1 MALSSS
7 ISMRLSP
14 GGNEL
19 LKSENA
25 WYWAFSEKIK
35 LIGNIEFAYNQ
46 HEFQMRPM
54 SIRPP
59 EKVVRKATQGTF
71 SEGEILNSIHGL
83 RYSYYK
89 RGVMYLMPSKDKIA
103 DFGKSRFNP
112 LIKGNPEAI
121 GRFIRD
127 TDSATIKKIGSG
139 FLYFRSGRL
148 SQDVGGRG
156 DMKSSAALKGD
167 PADHAVLDEFDEM
180 DQGVD
185 EFVDSRMAKSDV
197 GTKTYIANPTLPDYM
212 SDKKFQASSQEY
224 WHIKCGAC
232 GKYTCMDLDEYWNE
246 KDLTSTDKILKRLPD
261 GAIIR
266 VCCHCGKRID
276 PRLGEW
282 VAAKP
287 SVKDIIGF
295 TIGHPSYPWMD
306 LRNLLNS
313 WQNLDVDRANFIRLR
328 LGRPYIEAENRLSIQ
343 DVYNCCG
350 NYGMSS
356 SETSTSY
363 MGVDQGGGQ
372 GDLFH
377 IVIGKKHPA
386 KKGQIVF
393 TGIEK
398 GWLELDTFMKRFNVG
413 RCVIDG
419 LPNQEDARA
428 FAKRFPGKVFLS
440 YFSEHQKGD
449 YTWNEKDF
457 TVTSYRTD
465 AMDASH
471 KEIANQDI
479 VIPQKSKII
488 ELYAKHC
495 HATAKKLEKDEK
507 TGSQRYIYI
516 PKLGGPDHFR
526 LAQCYETMAR
536 NGAPINIFSGLK
548 AGSN

>member
-1 MALSSS
+1 MTYCSS
-7 ISMRLSP
+7 IEQQLSQ
-14 GGNEL
+14 GAEEA
-19 LKSENA
+19 LKAVNP
-25 WYWAFSEKIK
+25 WYWAYKSEIR
-35 LIGNIEFAYNQ
+35 LIGNIPFGLNG
-46 HEFQMRPM
+46 HEFQVRPM

-59 EKVVRKATQGTF
+59 EKIIRKATQGTF
-71 SEGEILNSIHGL
+71 SEGEILNSINGL
-83 RYSYYK
+83 VYGYYK

-112 LIKGNPEAI
+112 LIKENPEVI
-121 GRFIRD
+121 GCHVKD
-127 TDSATIKKIGSG
+127 TDSATIKKIGTG

-148 SQDVGGRG
+148 NQDVGGRG

-167 PADHAVLDEFDEM
+167 PVDHAVLDEYDEM
-180 DQGVD
+180 DMQVV
-185 EFVDSRMAKSDV
+185 EFIDGRMAKSDV
-197 GTKTYIANPTLPDYM
+197 RTKVYIANPTLPDYA
-212 SDKKFQASSQEY
+212 SDRKFQESDQEY
-224 WHIKCGAC
+224 WFIKCDGC
-232 GKYTCMDLDEYWNE
+232 RRYTCFDLEEYWDE
-246 KDLTSTDKILKRLPD
+246 KDYTSTAKILKRQPD
-261 GAIIR
+261 GSVIR
-266 VCCHCGKRID
+266 ICHHCSKPLDSRM
-276 PRLGEW
+276 GEW
-282 VAAKP
+282 VPQKP
-287 SVKDIIGF
+287 GIKDIIGF
-295 TIGHPSYPWMD
+295 TIGHPSYPWID
-306 LRNLLNS
+306 LKNLLNS
-313 WQNLDVDRANFIRLR
+313 WEHPDTDKANFIRLR
-328 LGRPYIEAENRLSIQ
+328 LGRAYIEAENRLSIQ

-350 NYGMSS
+350 NYGISS
-356 SETSTSY
+356 SETSTCY

-377 IVIGKKHPA
+377 IVIGKKHPS

-393 TGIEK
+393 AGIEK
-398 GWLELDTFMKRFNVG
+398 GWTELDGFMKRFNVG

-471 KEIANQDI
+471 KEISEQQI
-479 VIPQKSKII
+479 VIPQKSKVI

-495 HATAKKLEKDEK
+495 HATAKKLETDEK

-536 NGAPINIFSGLK
+536 NGAPAPRYDRTLCHV
-548 AGSN
+548 